1 MTYRDIAILHED
13 NHILVVVKPRGIPV
27 AADETGDENLL
38 DMLKQY
44 LVDSKNKP
52 GKAYLGLVHRLDRPA
67 GGVMVFAK
75 TTKAAERLSE
85 AIRNHTIEKRYLAI
99 ISGVPREKRATL
111 TNYLLKDAEKNKV
124 RVVPMATEGA
134 KKAVLS
140 YKILDWTT
148 DGKYSLADVDL
159 ETGRAH
165 QIRIQ
170 MATAGH
176 PLYGD
181 HKYGDARGRSELALW
196 SYRLRFTH
204 PTTKETMSFIAYP
217 PADEEPYSFFDINR
231 FLTVKVND
239 D

>member
-27 AADETGDENLL
+27 AADETGDDNLL
-38 DMLKQY
+38 DMMKQY
-44 LVDSKNKP
+44 LVESKNKP

-85 AIRNHTIEKRYLAI
+85 AIKNHTVEKRYLAI
-99 ISGVPREKRATL
+99 LEGVPREKRATL
-111 TNYLLKDAEKNKV
+111 TNYLLKDVKLNKV

-140 YKILDWTT
+140 YNILDWTA

-176 PLYGD
+176 PLFGD
-181 HKYGDARGRSELALW
+181 HKYGSATGKSELALW
-196 SYRLRFTH
+196 SYRLRFVH

-217 PADEEPYSFFDINR
+217 PEEVPFSSFDINR
-231 FLTVKVND
+231 FLTVSVKD